1 MVQSKPK
8 RKSSFTP
15 EQKEQYKQEKEA
27 QKKDLKNLY
36 EQFLAKKTIQDFIGI
51 IANYKMAHKYS
62 LRNTCLVLAQVEKR
76 GESKFVG
83 ILNSFY
89 NWKKQDIQILKGS
102 KGFKI
107 LVPIFGKKNEEDNS
121 SEDKENDE
129 KFLRFFKIGNTFDIS
144 QTSMYESYLKEQE
157 EIDKKIMKNHEID
170 YDTAINF
177 VSQKFP
183 QVKIIEEF
191 KKQGKKGSYDPP
203 TKEIFIYE
211 KSSQAVFHELGHHIT
226 ISLLGVAG
234 DIIKEYAK
242 NEVMAEITCY
252 LLFQKFDDHV
262 EYNFAY
268 SNVWANRIT
277 DVFELE
283 EFEHIFNSISRF
295 IEKEMGN
302 SQ

>member
-1 MVQSKPK
+1 M
-8 RKSSFTP
+8 T
-15 EQKEQYKQEKEA
+15 
-27 QKKDLKNLY
+27 
-36 EQFLAKKTIQDFIGI
+36 
-51 IANYKMAHKYS
+51 HKYS
-62 LRNTCLVLAQVEKR
+62 LRNICLILAQVEER

-107 LVPIFGKKNEEDNS
+107 LVPIFGKKNEEDNT
-121 SEDKENDE
+121 SEDKEKDE
-129 KFLRFFKIGNTFDIS
+129 KFLRFFKVGNTFDIS
-144 QTSMYESYLKEQE
+144 QTSMYQSYLDEQE

-177 VSQKFP
+177 VSQNFP
-183 QVKIIEEF
+183 QVKITEEF
-191 KKQGKKGSYDPP
+191 KEQSKKGSYDPL

-211 KSSQAVFHELGHHIT
+211 KSSQAVFHEIGHHIT
-226 ISLLGVAG
+226 ICYLGLAG

-242 NEVMAEITCY
+242 NEIMAEITCY

-277 DVFELE
+277 DVFEIE
-283 EFEHIFNSISRF
+283 EFEHIFNSISQF
-295 IEKEMGN
+295 IEKEIDN
-302 SQ
+302 SE